1 MSQSTRAGSA
11 GHTAGRPPYV
21 LNLFAADFADGDE
34 VDLGHQLPP
43 NGLVEG
49 GILEVVVEE
58 TTATTKTLSIGTL
71 SSESGGDAD
80 GFDAAVDVS
89 ATGKTII
96 DGALVGTL
104 LEAVTAKSLSATF
117 GDAAGATELEAK
129 LTLWIRHEPGAGGYE
144 ANVN

>member
-1 MSQSTRAGSA
+1 MSQFKRAGSS
-11 GHTAGRPPYV
+11 GHNTGRTPYV
-21 LNLFAADFADGDE
+21 LNLFAADFADGSE

-43 NGLVEG
+43 NGLIEG
-49 GILEVVVEE
+49 GILEVVTAEA
-58 TTATTKTLSIGTL
+58 TATTKTLSVGTL
-71 SSESGGDAD
+71 ESESGGDAD

-117 GDAAGATELEAK
+117 GDAGGANELEAK
-129 LTLWIRHEPGAGGYE
+129 LTLWIRHEPEAGGYE
-144 ANVN
+144 ANVG